1 MQPPHEATVE
11 IGDRAYV
18 LASDDDYLGQLG
30 PVFEPEMVR
39 LFRTL
44 VNPSDVVLD
53 VGANIGC
60 TALLLSQL
68 ARQVYVFEPAPST
81 FRFLQDNIARAGAA
95 NIVPL
100 NLGLGADAST
110 LPLTYAPSNRAGGY
124 VSDQTSASRGH
135 RSEAIEVRTLD
146 AVMPDSAI
154 PSVDFI
160 KIDTEGFEPHVLRGA
175 RATLLTFKPTVVL
188 ELNHWCLNAFQRTS
202 VPDFFDQLLA
212 IFPIVLAIHG
222 QGYLDL
228 RDEGER
234 YSVMYHHICRGKF
247 LNLVAVFDEA
257 RLARFR
263 CLYRHEF
270 AEH

>member
-1 MQPPHEATVE
+1 MENAHEATVE
-11 IGDRAYV
+11 IGDRQYV
-18 LASDDDYLGQLG
+18 LASDDDYLDQLG
-30 PVFEPEMVR
+30 PVFESDMVR

-60 TALLLSQL
+60 TCLLLSQL

-81 FRFLQDNIARAGAA
+81 FRFLKDNIERSGAA
-95 NIVPL
+95 NIVLL
-100 NLGLGADAST
+100 NVGLGAEPSR

-124 VSDQTSASRGH
+124 VSDHTNASSGH
-135 RSEAIEVRTLD
+135 RSEEIEVRTLD
-146 AVMPDSAI
+146 AVMSESAI

-175 RATLLTFKPTVVL
+175 SQTLAAFKPTVVI

-212 IFPIVLAIHG
+212 TFPIVLGVHG
-222 QGYLDL
+222 EGYLDL

-247 LNLVAVFDEA
+247 LNLVASFDEA
-257 RLARFR
+257 RLSRFK
-263 CLYRHEF
+263 CLYRHGLFER
-270 AEH
+270 

>member
-1 MQPPHEATVE
+1 MQ
-11 IGDRAYV
+11 
-18 LASDDDYLGQLG
+18 
-30 PVFEPEMVR
+30 

-68 ARQVYVFEPAPST
+68 ARKVYVFEPAPTT
-81 FRFLQDNIARAGAA
+81 FEFLKQNIERSGMDNVVSLNVALGAA
-95 NIVPL
+95 SSSSSV
-100 NLGLGADAST
+100 
-110 LPLTYAPSNRAGGY
+110 TYSPSNRAGGF
-124 VSDQTSASRGH
+124 VSDRTNASSGHQKEEIEIQALDTMMPSA
-135 RSEAIEVRTLD
+135 
-146 AVMPDSAI
+146 AI

-160 KIDTEGFEPHVLRGA
+160 KIDVEGFEPHVLRGA
-175 RATLLTFKPTVVL
+175 RQTLDTFRPTVVL

-202 VPDFFDQLLA
+202 VPDFFDQLLET
-212 IFPIVLAIHG
+212 FPTVLAIHG

-228 RDEGER
+228 RHEGER

-247 LNLVAVFDEA
+247 LNLVGAFDEVK
-257 RLARFR
+257 LSRFR
-263 CLYRHEF
+263 CLYRHGF